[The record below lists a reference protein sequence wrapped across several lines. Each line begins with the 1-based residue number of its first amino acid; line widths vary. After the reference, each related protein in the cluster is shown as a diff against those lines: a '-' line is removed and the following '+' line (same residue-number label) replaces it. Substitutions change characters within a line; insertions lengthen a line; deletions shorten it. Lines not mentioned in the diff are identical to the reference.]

1 MRLLIVQTG
10 FLGDA
15 VLATAML
22 RSLASARP
30 DVEAGLL
37 VRAGF
42 DDILR
47 GHSALHALHTLDKGS
62 RGGMRNLVG
71 ELREA
76 AYDVALLPHRSLRS
90 ALLARRAGIGRRI
103 GFRQSDAPWL
113 LTDRVEYLI
122 SRHET
127 DRNAALLERAGIATS
142 EGERMPWLV
151 PAPAAIDAIRERLKD
166 DPRRLIVLAPGSVW
180 ETKRWGVEG
189 YVALARELRAQGC
202 RVVLVGSRG
211 ERDVCEKIAEMVGLS
226 TWSMLCG
233 VLTLAELVA
242 LISMAERV
250 VTNDSAPLHIAES
263 VGTPVT
269 AIFGPTVPEFGF
281 GPRAA
286 HSSLVDAGE
295 LPCRPC
301 GIHGSRRCPIGTHEC
316 MTSIGAAE
324 VLATFG
330 RGG

>member
-1 MRLLIVQTG
+1 MNLLIVQTG

-15 VLATAML
+15 VLATGLL
-22 RSLASARP
+22 RAIASARP
-30 DVEAGLL
+30 DVRVGMV

-42 DDILR
+42 DEILR
-47 GHSALHALHTLDKGS
+47 GHPALHALHALDKGS
-62 RGGMRNLVG
+62 RDGMAALAE

-90 ALLARRAGIGRRI
+90 ALLARRAGIRRRI

-113 LTDRVEYLI
+113 LTERVAYLI
-122 SRHET
+122 SLHET
-127 DRNAALLERAGIATS
+127 DRNATLLERAGIVGDPA
-142 EGERMPWLV
+142 ERMPWLV

-166 DPRRLIVLAPGSVW
+166 DPRRLVVLAPGSVW
-180 ETKRWGVEG
+180 ETKRWSAEG
-189 YVALARELRAQGC
+189 YAAVARALREEGC
-202 RVVLVGSRG
+202 RVVLAGSGG
-211 ERDVCEKIAEMVGLS
+211 ERKLCEQIAEMAGLS

-263 VGTPVT
+263 LGTPVT
-269 AIFGPTVPEFGF
+269 SIFGPTVPEFGF
-281 GPRAA
+281 GPRAPRSA
-286 HSSLVDAGE
+286 VVERGGLD
-295 LPCRPC
+295 CRPC
-301 GIHGSRRCPIGTHEC
+301 RIHGSRRCPIGTHEC
-316 MTSIGAAE
+316 IRSIGVEE

-330 RGG
+330 RGR

>member
-1 MRLLIVQTG
+1 
-10 FLGDA
+10 
-15 VLATAML
+15 
-22 RSLASARP
+22 
-30 DVEAGLL
+30 
-37 VRAGF
+37 
-42 DDILR
+42 
-47 GHSALHALHTLDKGS
+47 
-62 RGGMRNLVG
+62 MRNLVG